1 MDKTIRLP
9 FRRLKD
15 IHAILQSTIEKDE
28 KDGILQCATES
39 YWLMS
44 GVKKTNKD

>member
-9 FRRLKD
+9 FIKLKD
-15 IHAILQSTIEKDE
+15 IHAILSTTAEKDE
-28 KDGILQCATES
+28 RDGILQCATES

-44 GVKKTNKD
+44 GVKKTNKY